1 MCMSVFSWKMEVS
14 LLNPSLLSSDQKTSE
29 LFEYR
34 YIIYNILDYE
44 DVYSAEKTGKQGIH
58 EFTQISNLI

>member
-29 LFEYR
+29 FWNIYA
-34 YIIYNILDYE
+34 YNILDYE
-44 DVYSAEKTGKQGIH
+44 DVYSAEKTGKQGSH